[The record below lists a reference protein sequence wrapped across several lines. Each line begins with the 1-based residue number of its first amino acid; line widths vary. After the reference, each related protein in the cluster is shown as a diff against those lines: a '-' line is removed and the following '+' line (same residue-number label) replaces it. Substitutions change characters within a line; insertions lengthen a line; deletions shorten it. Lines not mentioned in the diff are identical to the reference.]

1 MQNLNVILKQHI
13 LQAVQE
19 LYNVSL
25 ENVELQQTK
34 KEFVGDVT
42 LVVFSLLR
50 HIKGNPVQIGEQ
62 IGTYLKEKVGNL
74 VTDFNVIK
82 GFLNLVIAD
91 TYYLNFLKEI
101 KDNPQFGLATPN
113 SK

>member
-1 MQNLNVILKQHI
+1 MQNLNDILKQHI

-62 IGTYLKEKVGNL
+62 IGRK
-74 VTDFNVIK
+74 
-82 GFLNLVIAD
+82 
-91 TYYLNFLKEI
+91 
-101 KDNPQFGLATPN
+101 
-113 SK
+113 SR